1 MKNKDAAEH
10 YDSYFYKLFIKS
22 KKRVLMSKL
31 EIINKQSDYLLFKR
45 SEGLIEKNELIEIL
59 FEELH

>member
-1 MKNKDAAEH
+1 MKNKEVAEL